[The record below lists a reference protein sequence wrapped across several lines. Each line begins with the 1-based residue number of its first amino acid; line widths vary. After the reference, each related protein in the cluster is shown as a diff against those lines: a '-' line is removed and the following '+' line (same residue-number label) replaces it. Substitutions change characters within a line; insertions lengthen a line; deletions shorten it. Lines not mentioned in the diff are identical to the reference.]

1 MDAGLLKKIRNI
13 QNIIYTNLY
22 SKILKKYQNISELVK
37 QYDNKKIKKDNL
49 KNKILQ
55 QEAHE
60 RNIKVVHSLQLNK
73 NHI

>member
-37 QYDNKKIKKDNL
+37 QYDNKKIKKDYL

-60 RNIKVVHSLQLNK
+60 INIKVVHSLQLNK